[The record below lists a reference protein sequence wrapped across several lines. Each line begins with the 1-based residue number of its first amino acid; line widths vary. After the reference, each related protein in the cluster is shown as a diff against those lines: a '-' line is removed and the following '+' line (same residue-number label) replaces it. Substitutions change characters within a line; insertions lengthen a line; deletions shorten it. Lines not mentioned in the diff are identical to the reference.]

1 MALKAFEKEKMEFIF
16 RDGQVVTLQEPTLLQ
31 LKSARAKS
39 KDEIE
44 QAKSLLIDMSMG
56 EIDADFLESLPIA
69 EFNRLAKVVT
79 DFIGLDEKN

>member
-1 MALKAFEKEKMEFIF
+1 MSYAYYSIE
-16 RDGQVVTLQEPTLLQ
+16 G
-31 LKSARAKS
+31 

>member
-1 MALKAFEKEKMEFIF
+1 MALKIFEKQTKEFVF
-16 RDGQVVTLQEPTLLQ
+16 RDGQTVSLTEPTLLQ

-39 KDEIE
+39 TDEIE

-56 EIDADFLESLPIA
+56 EITQDFLESLPIS
-69 EFNRLAKVVT
+69 EFNRIVALIT